1 MFTDATD
8 AADAD
13 DRSLRKAIKLHR
25 KEWRIRRDDHND
37 GARSATGIIGLRCSA
52 DLGLPWK
59 WVVLGREWPAGGAQH
74 LPLQREPVA
83 TAMVR
88 LNEHPNGVPAK
99 FCGESATRC
108 AVAALKAVADHAGTA
123 TLIAARHWRTV
134 R

>member
-1 MFTDATD
+1 M
-8 AADAD
+8 
-13 DRSLRKAIKLHR
+13 
-25 KEWRIRRDDHND
+25 
-37 GARSATGIIGLRCSA
+37 
-52 DLGLPWK
+52 
-59 WVVLGREWPAGGAQH
+59 LGREWPAGGAQH